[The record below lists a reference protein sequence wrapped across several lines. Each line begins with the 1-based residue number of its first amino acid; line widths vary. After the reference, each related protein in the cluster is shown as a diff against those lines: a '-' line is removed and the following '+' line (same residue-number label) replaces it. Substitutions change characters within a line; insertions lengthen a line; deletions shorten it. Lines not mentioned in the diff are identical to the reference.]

1 MELGRGGTYG
11 LELQRTVAL
20 SQPGSR
26 SGFSFSLG
34 RHLHNLGAISTL
46 SSRAARGSGAR
57 RGPGARGDRLG
68 HAECLRPPA
77 REQSPHAAWAVSA
90 SAAAGSTRR
99 AFGSAAARSP
109 ARLTEPRGP
118 RPARSAPASRAPP
131 PLRHLPPA
139 RRPSRS
145 LRPGAP
151 AAGERPGSVRPAP
164 PNAQSGS
171 RLHRPSGGGAPGR
184 ARRTWLWGPTQ
195 DVGTSGAPGRAW
207 DPRGDARERGDGV
220 PAHSRCVRRGAT
232 RCGADSSLCAP
243 APRRPRPGRAGEL
256 SAPRTPTSEQSQP
269 DGVAAPG
276 AAVSTPGREA
286 GAPPSVAAPPLTP
299 FTSPSGGP
307 GPPARSA
314 GRGRAPPTAL
324 GLGPQGARRPA
335 ASGLR
340 IPLSPLPSGPAFAS
354 ALHSFAYHSF

>member
-1 MELGRGGTYG
+1 MWLPGMRWEVGAACWGVWNGAASSLQPGSLALLQPSPSCEG
-11 LELQRTVAL
+11 LELQGTVAL

-34 RHLHNLGAISTL
+34 RHLHNLGAIRTL

-57 RGPGARGDRLG
+57 RGRGARGDRLG
-68 HAECLRPPA
+68 HAECVRPPA
-77 REQSPHAAWAVSA
+77 REQSPHAARVVSA
-90 SAAAGSTRR
+90 SAAAGSSRR

-109 ARLTEPRGP
+109 ARLTESRGP

-171 RLHRPSGGGAPGR
+171 RLHRPGGRGAPGR

-207 DPRGDARERGDGV
+207 DPRTDAGERGRGVGTGRGV
-220 PAHSRCVRRGAT
+220 PARSQSVRRGAT
-232 RCGADSSLCAP
+232 RCGADS
-243 APRRPRPGRAGEL
+243 
-256 SAPRTPTSEQSQP
+256 
-269 DGVAAPG
+269 
-276 AAVSTPGREA
+276 
-286 GAPPSVAAPPLTP
+286 
-299 FTSPSGGP
+299 
-307 GPPARSA
+307 
-314 GRGRAPPTAL
+314 
-324 GLGPQGARRPA
+324 
-335 ASGLR
+335 
-340 IPLSPLPSGPAFAS
+340 
-354 ALHSFAYHSF
+354 